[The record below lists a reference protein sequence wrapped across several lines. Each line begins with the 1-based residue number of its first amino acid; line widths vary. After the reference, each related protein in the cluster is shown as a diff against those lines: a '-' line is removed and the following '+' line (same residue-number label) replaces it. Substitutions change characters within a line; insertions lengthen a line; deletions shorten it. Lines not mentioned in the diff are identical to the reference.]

1 MACPIPVQD
10 ADHVYR
16 IMRTEWYTGECAEKE
31 REWLVDSTVEKGG
44 MRDA

>member
-16 IMRTEWYTGECAEKE
+16 IMRTEWHTGECAE
-31 REWLVDSTVEKGG
+31 RGRVVGG
-44 MRDA
+44 